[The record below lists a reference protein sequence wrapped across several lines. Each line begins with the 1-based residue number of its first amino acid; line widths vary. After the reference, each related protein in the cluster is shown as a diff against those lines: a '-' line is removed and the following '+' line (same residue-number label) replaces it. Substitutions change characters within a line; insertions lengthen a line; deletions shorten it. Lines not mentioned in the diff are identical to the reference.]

1 MTILPLLLLLMMPN
15 GPQARR
21 YPGATTTRGSAVNT
35 DAVASFSGTFKSAD
49 KKFVIVGVED
59 GESIKAYV
67 TGKTKFIREG
77 KSVKPS
83 AFEEGE
89 QVTLDCER
97 DLRMNMV
104 AVKLELAPK
113 KPVEKK
119 EAQP

>member
-1 MTILPLLLLLMMPN
+1 MLIVPLLLLLLVPG

-21 YPGATTTRGSAVNT
+21 YPGVTSSRGSSVNT
-35 DAVASFSGTFKSAD
+35 DAIASFTGTFKSAD
-49 KKFVIVGVED
+49 KKFIVVGVED

-67 TGKTKFIREG
+67 TGKTKFVRDG
-77 KSVKPS
+77 KAVKAS

-89 QVTLDCER
+89 LVLLDCER

-113 KPVEKK
+113 KAPAK